1 MDTDPNLKT
10 SDFASQKTAS
20 SEVSSLRT
28 SDYSPLK
35 TSDISIHDSGITSP
49 KEETSPSKRQ
59 KIIDY
64 SEWKNDYEGPT
75 EPPCPILVTKVAE
88 YIQYK
93 KTGTNINREY
103 RRKKE
108 FKNPNILE
116 KLVEYYNI
124 KETGSNYPTE
134 KFDPFKWK
142 PSSNYDALGEEQ
154 QKCYEKLEK
163 ERSESKT
170 TAKPQKTS
178 SSGVKKERDHK
189 SKSHSRRSSPKDRD
203 KSKKERDS
211 KYMNSK
217 SQWDVGA
224 EKENG

>member
-1 MDTDPNLKT
+1 MK
-10 SDFASQKTAS
+10 ASQNHLAQYWWY
-20 SEVSSLRT
+20 VCF
-28 SDYSPLK
+28 P
-35 TSDISIHDSGITSP
+35 
-49 KEETSPSKRQ
+49 
-59 KIIDY
+59 
-64 SEWKNDYEGPT
+64 
-75 EPPCPILVTKVAE
+75 TKVAE

-124 KETGSNYPTE
+124 KETGSNYPPE

-142 PSSNYDALGEEQ
+142 PSSNYDALEEEQ
-154 QKCYEKLEK
+154 LKCYEKFEK
-163 ERSESKT
+163 ERNELKSS
-170 TAKPQKTS
+170 AKPQKTS
-178 SSGVKKERDHK
+178 SSGVKKEREHK

-211 KYMNSK
+211 KYNNTK